1 MIRFSLGVFT
11 LVWTLPAVALD
22 LNHAWSLLKTRGA
35 TYQAAM
41 YERAAGQEYRA
52 LGRAGLLPQVSASG
66 YQSLVRGETE
76 EPDIFGRTQR
86 SDLDYDSR
94 GAIVQ
99 LRQPLFNWQK
109 YAEYLQGDQRAL
121 YSDAVYKA
129 KAQNLAI
136 QLAGRYFDV
145 LLARETILLAEA
157 KVKAFEELRA
167 AAKRRY
173 ELGEGT
179 VTDIDEAAARRDLA
193 HADLIE
199 AEDALLVARRA
210 LQEML
215 GQMPDE
221 VASLNDNRFPTPP
234 LEPSTMAAW
243 VSKAEADN
251 PVVHARQ
258 RALDVAD
265 QEVSRTYGDH
275 LPTLDLVL
283 SYNANDSDSVSTRNQ
298 RNRYGQAGLQLNIPI
313 FTGGRVSA
321 QARQAVA
328 NRNKA
333 SEELY
338 ATREEVISNTTREF
352 RGVQSSE
359 ARIRALETAIVSSER
374 ALYSTR
380 KGMQAGTS
388 TNIDILN
395 AEEQVY
401 DARRNLLEAK
411 LKYLL
416 ARLRLAAEAGSLG
429 DAEINWANGYLGPTL
444 PL

>member
-1 MIRFSLGVFT
+1 MIRSTLGVFA
-11 LVWTLPAVALD
+11 LVWTLPATALD
-22 LNHAWSLLKTRGA
+22 LNNAWSLLKTRGA
-35 TYQAAM
+35 TYQAAA

-52 LGRAGLLPQVSASG
+52 LGRAGLLPQVNASG
-66 YQSLVRGETE
+66 YKSLVEGETE
-76 EPDIFGRTQR
+76 EPDIFGRAQR
-86 SDLDYDSR
+86 SDLDYDAL
-94 GAIVQ
+94 GASVQ

-109 YAEYLQGDQRAL
+109 YAEYLQGEQRAL
-121 YSDAVYKA
+121 HSDAVYKA
-129 KAQNLAI
+129 KAQELAI

-145 LLARETILLAEA
+145 LLARETILLVEA
-157 KVKAFEELRA
+157 KVKTFEELRA

-179 VTDIDEAAARRDLA
+179 VIDIDEAVARRDLA
-193 HADLIE
+193 RADLIE

-215 GQMPDE
+215 GQVPDE
-221 VASLNDNRFPTPP
+221 VASLNDNHFPTPP
-234 LEPSTMAAW
+234 LTPSAMSDW
-243 VSKAEADN
+243 ISKAEADN

-265 QEVSRTYGDH
+265 QEVSRAYGDH

-283 SYNANDSDSVSTRNQ
+283 SYNASDSESVSTRNQ
-298 RNRYGQAGLQLNIPI
+298 RNRYGLVGLQLNIPI
-313 FTGGRVSA
+313 YSGGRASA

-338 ATREEVISNTTREF
+338 ATREEVISNTTRQF

-359 ARIRALETAIVSSER
+359 ARIRALETAIVSNER
-374 ALYSTR
+374 ALYSIR
-380 KGMQAGTS
+380 KGFLAGTS
-388 TNIDILN
+388 TNVDILN

-411 LKYLL
+411 LRYLL
-416 ARLRLAAEAGSLG
+416 ARLRLAAEAGTLG
-429 DAEINWANGYLGPTL
+429 DTEINWANGYLGPTL